1 MLGHIAYSRG
11 TRTELSTDRFD
22 RWKEPVSTEVGRCWR
37 LGKCR
42 WKDREPIDSTDGT
55 ILSPRMLVDVDESG
69 IAAGTALSECREIET
84 VLCST
89 FRGEGVRRCKG
100 VIRDCAFSTLT
111 EQTILTPRLAE
122 KMLMNRG
129 YGRDCSNIVPNI
141 STISILRSRNKSVAN
156 MHVDRFSLNARKW
169 SISVLEAREVWMLPR
184 KRTRQFLRVSL
195 DQSDRYHLL
204 NQPSE
209 ITAFL
214 TRLVIATAM
223 DVGK

>member
-1 MLGHIAYSRG
+1 
-11 TRTELSTDRFD
+11 
-22 RWKEPVSTEVGRCWR
+22 
-37 LGKCR
+37 
-42 WKDREPIDSTDGT
+42 
-55 ILSPRMLVDVDESG
+55 MLVDVDESG

-156 MHVDRFSLNARKW
+156 MHADRFSLNARKW

-214 TRLVIATAM
+214 TRSVIATAM
-223 DVGK
+223 DVGR

>member
-1 MLGHIAYSRG
+1 MLGHIAYSRRI
-11 TRTELSTDRFD
+11 RTELSTDRFY
-22 RWKEPVSTEVGRCWR
+22 RWNEPVSTEVGRCWR

-100 VIRDCAFSTLT
+100 VVRDCAFPTLT
-111 EQTILTPRLAE
+111 EQTILTPRLVE
-122 KMLMNRG
+122 KTLIIRG

-156 MHVDRFSLNARKW
+156 THADRFSLNAKKW
-169 SISVLEAREVWMLPR
+169 SISVLARWSVAYLGKGR
-184 KRTRQFLRVSL
+184 DNSSGCLSISRTVT
-195 DQSDRYHLL
+195 
-204 NQPSE
+204 
-209 ITAFL
+209 IC
-214 TRLVIATAM
+214 
-223 DVGK
+223 